1 MKVLVD
7 MNMSTRWVDALREQ
21 GIVAVHWSTLG
32 EASSSDEEIMRYA
45 SAHGHVVLTRDI
57 DFSTILAA
65 TSGVTPSVIHLR
77 RQDRFSEDFARLVA
91 SAMRQVEHELAAGAV
106 LSLKGSR
113 MRVRRLPIGNT
124 ASD

>member
-7 MNMSTRWVDALREQ
+7 MNMSTRWVHALRELD
-21 GIVAVHWSTLG
+21 VDATHWSALG
-32 EASSSDEEIMRYA
+32 EASSPDEEIMRYA
-45 SAHGHVVLTRDI
+45 STHGYVVLTRDI

-65 TSGVTPSVIHLR
+65 TSGLAPSVVHLR
-77 RQDRFSEDFARLVA
+77 RQDRFSDEFAKLVA
-91 SAMRQVEHELAAGAV
+91 SALRQVEHELAAGAV

-113 MRVRRLPIGNT
+113 MRLRRLPIGNT